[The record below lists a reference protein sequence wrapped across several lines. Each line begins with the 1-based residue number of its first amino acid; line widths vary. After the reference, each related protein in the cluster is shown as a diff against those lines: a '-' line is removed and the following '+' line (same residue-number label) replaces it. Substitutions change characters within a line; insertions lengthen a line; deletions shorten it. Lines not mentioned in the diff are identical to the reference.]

1 MITLSDLMQDRRELV
16 VHLKNEMTMTVVYRP
31 SAYTAAVEDEVLKAL
46 NQNRVLN
53 ALVTRLSSIL
63 LEWDLVDDKGKVLPV
78 QPTLR
83 QLPGEVLMAIMEAII
98 KDNGATDKETRKN

>member
-1 MITLSDLMQDRRELV
+1 MITLSDLVQDRREITV
-16 VHLKNEMTMTVVYRP
+16 SLKNGMELSITYRP
-31 SAYTAAVEDEVLKAL
+31 GAYTAAVEDEVLKAL

-63 LEWDLVDDKGKVLPV
+63 VEWDLVDEKGKVLPI
-78 QPTLR
+78 PSTLK
-83 QLPGEVLMAIMEAII
+83 QLPGEVLVAIMEAII